1 MSTMSSRRHLLKGAA
16 SLGIAGVLGTYHAAV
31 QSAQAAPL
39 DVQRTPIQVTVNSA
53 AFDISGFT
61 LSYEVKGLKAV
72 FDSGLYTPYFEIGSF
87 NARKEFKVFYF
98 IPMDSPRKG
107 AEFIASKDLYRQTV
121 NMPKDDTPGLKA
133 KYSIRLTLRP
143 VRDHYTILRELY
155 VDLPVNIDDAWEPFI
170 TDVGSEDLY
179 GSDIYATCRAK
190 VLFLDR
196 QHRFFPKRQVTRGD
210 LMEALYRAAESP
222 EAHLPLPGCV
232 YPGCPVRRLY
242 VGYPSGTNTRLVGW

>member
-1 MSTMSSRRHLLKGAA
+1 M
-16 SLGIAGVLGTYHAAV
+16 
-31 QSAQAAPL
+31 
-39 DVQRTPIQVTVNSA
+39 
-53 AFDISGFT
+53 
-61 LSYEVKGLKAV
+61 
-72 FDSGLYTPYFEIGSF
+72 
-87 NARKEFKVFYF
+87 
-98 IPMDSPRKG
+98 
-107 AEFIASKDLYRQTV
+107 
-121 NMPKDDTPGLKA
+121 
-133 KYSIRLTLRP
+133 
-143 VRDHYTILRELY
+143 RDHYTILRELY